1 MEPPSFAF
9 LIEKPF
15 DGEDGL
21 EPPSFAFLIEKPFD
35 GEDGLEPPAF
45 RYESRST
52 ARTAWSRPLFDMK
65 AARRR
70 GEFEAVRFSI

>member
-1 MEPPSFAF
+1 M
-9 LIEKPF
+9 
-15 DGEDGL
+15 

-52 ARTAWSRPLFDMK
+52 QGGPERRSLVYLYWKKVPLHFLQENDFAQTVDRP
-65 AARRR
+65 AAM
-70 GEFEAVRFSI
+70 